1 MKVTICQLADNQ
13 TQFRKDWQEL
23 RHHLDDNKTD
33 LLLLP
38 EMPFYKWLAASKD
51 VSTEL
56 KLESVRAHGVWL
68 SQLEKLNAD
77 YIVYS
82 APDFSDNKFLN
93 TSFVFHKETGHR
105 KVHTKALFPE
115 EPHFWEET
123 WFDREKHISFEAYDL
138 GPFSIGVLLCTEL
151 WFTDKARIYGKQ
163 NVDILLCPR
172 ATGKSTVE
180 RWLTCGSAA
189 AIISGAYCLS
199 SNRSGYGENNFEW
212 GGTGWI
218 AEPITGK
225 IMDTTST
232 EKKFS
237 TQIIDLKKSAL
248 AKNEYPLNVK
258 NNL

>member
-1 MKVTICQLADNQ
+1 
-13 TQFRKDWQEL
+13 
-23 RHHLDDNKTD
+23 
-33 LLLLP
+33 
-38 EMPFYKWLAASKD
+38 
-51 VSTEL
+51 
-56 KLESVRAHGVWL
+56 
-68 SQLEKLNAD
+68 
-77 YIVYS
+77 
-82 APDFSDNKFLN
+82 
-93 TSFVFHKETGHR
+93 
-105 KVHTKALFPE
+105 
-115 EPHFWEET
+115 
-123 WFDREKHISFEAYDL
+123 
-138 GPFSIGVLLCTEL
+138 VLLCTEL

-225 IMDTTST
+225 IIDTTST

-248 AKNEYPLNVK
+248 AKNEYPLNVN